1 MELTEMTEVEREIY
15 AAREEERAAQESG
28 EASQAQ
34 GASDQVK
41 PRTIQQAE
49 YELWVKYASLVN

>member
-1 MELTEMTEVEREIY
+1 MTEVEREIY